1 MTLYLKSKVNSC
13 NKELKFILARKTF
26 FMGGLLAFR
35 VGNFDNTAEREQFRL
50 LCSQLSMHYENSNEF
65 CVLVGNYNI
74 GCELDA
80 MFIKKDAIIIIEFK
94 NYGGHIVANKNGE
107 WTANGVTIKGG
118 SKKTVL
124 QQARINHSIVKKEL
138 KALGLEAKQIK
149 DIPTLI
155 VFHQPITVDN
165 NLSATNK
172 SWLHITDNEHFIE
185 KLDDITCPK
194 TDITPLG
201 IVNIAELLN
210 LNSFYLKEFSNASY
224 DKPAEPIAQIELFED
239 IKKYET
245 SKSLVESNETDFLN
259 SFGVSHKEG
268 ISSQDTTQQYKNKL
282 QTAKELMPLRNYAE
296 QIVCAVWKRDNF
308 DVNVIDYKDFSLYFK
323 EYSSFIQLENIIIVT
338 GNHTD
343 EESKHLQKFLKKEI
357 VTNSSNM
364 LFWQT
369 GEPIGE
375 ITSGPIS
382 ISSQGNVCEEEKQN
396 PEFTLPIWI
405 DDLIYNKLGAKYSP
419 DHVRFEYNLDLNEK
433 EVLVYLGTY
442 FPRSLVEV
450 YSLFRELLCES
461 NYQRIVGKK
470 KKANILDIGCG
481 TGGDIIGLLLFID
494 KYLPFID
501 SVNILAIDG
510 NQKALRLFEKI
521 LAAYKKESRLE
532 IVETI
537 GPAFIEEEG
546 DLDLISQVV
555 SDDFDFIISCKA
567 ICEML
572 AKDRIRNN
580 AYKRTASLL
589 AKKLS
594 PNGILLIE
602 DVTVKT
608 QSLQEFIPIVLNKEL
623 NEFVRENPTFST
635 LAPTVC
641 REYGNNCYKGCFM
654 KKIVTLSHSNK
665 QNEISKIVFR
675 FISRKE
681 FADKICTKYKD
692 YHKCQIS

>member
-1 MTLYLKSKVNSC
+1 
-13 NKELKFILARKTF
+13 
-26 FMGGLLAFR
+26 MGGLLAFR
-35 VGNFDNTAEREQFRL
+35 VNNFDNTAEREQFRF
-50 LCSQLSMHYENSNEF
+50 LCEQLKAHYEDSNEF
-65 CVLVGNYNI
+65 CVFTGNYNI

-80 MFIKKDAIIIIEFK
+80 LFIKKDAIIAVEFK
-94 NYGGHIVANKNGE
+94 NYGGKVIANENGE
-107 WTANGVTIKGG
+107 WTCDGKTIKGG
-118 SKKTVL
+118 SRKTVL

-138 KALGLEAKQIK
+138 KALGIEAKQIK
-149 DIPTLI
+149 DVPTLI
-155 VFHQPITVDN
+155 VFNQPIILDN

-194 TDITPLG
+194 TDITPLE

-210 LNSFYLKEFSNASY
+210 LNPFFLEEFSNATY
-224 DKPAEPIAQIELFED
+224 DKPIEPRAQIKLFEN
-239 IKKYET
+239 IKKYEA
-245 SKSLVESNETDFLN
+245 SKSFTDHNATDSMSNV
-259 SFGVSHKEG
+259 SISHKGG
-268 ISSQDTTQQYKNKL
+268 ISPVDTKQQYRDNL
-282 QTAKELMPLRNYAE
+282 QTTKNLIPLRNYAE
-296 QIVCAVWKRDNF
+296 QIVRTVWKRDNF
-308 DVNVIDYKDFSLYFK
+308 DVNVIDHKNFALYFK
-323 EYSSFIQLENIIIVT
+323 EYSSCIRQENIIIVT
-338 GNHTD
+338 GEYTD
-343 EESKHLQKFLKKEI
+343 EESTHLQKFLKKEI
-357 VTNSSNM
+357 IIISPNI

-369 GEPIGE
+369 GEYIEDVVYEPITG
-375 ITSGPIS
+375 
-382 ISSQGNVCEEEKQN
+382 QNKVCEKEKSDS
-396 PEFTLPIWI
+396 EFTLPCWI
-405 DDLIYNKLGAKYSP
+405 DDLIYNRLGAKYSP

-461 NYQRIVGKK
+461 NYQSIVGQKK
-470 KKANILDIGCG
+470 KINILDLGCG

-494 KYLPFID
+494 EYLPFID

-510 NQKALRLFEKI
+510 NQKALRIFEKI
-521 LAAYKKESRLE
+521 LNAYKKESRLE

-537 GPAFIEEEG
+537 GPAFIEEES
-546 DLDLISQVV
+546 DLELISQVV
-555 SDDFDFIISCKA
+555 SNDFDFIISCKT

-602 DVTVKT
+602 DVTVK
-608 QSLQEFIPIVLNKEL
+608 SHCLQEFIPIVLNREL

-635 LAPTVC
+635 LAPIVC
-641 REYGNNCYKGCFM
+641 REYGCNCYKGCFM
-654 KKIVTLSHSNK
+654 KKVITLSHSNK

>member
-1 MTLYLKSKVNSC
+1 
-13 NKELKFILARKTF
+13 
-26 FMGGLLAFR
+26 MGGLLAFR
-35 VGNFDNTAEREQFRL
+35 VSNFDNTAEREQFRF
-50 LCSQLSMHYENSNEF
+50 LCEQLKAHYEKSNEF
-65 CVLVGNYNI
+65 CVFVGNYNI

-80 MFIKKDAIIIIEFK
+80 LFIKKDAIIAIEFK
-94 NYGGHIVANKNGE
+94 NYGGHIIANENGE
-107 WTANGVTIKGG
+107 WTADGVAIKGG
-118 SKKTVL
+118 SRKTVL

-149 DIPTLI
+149 DVPTLI
-155 VFHQPITVDN
+155 VFHQPITMEN
-165 NLSATNK
+165 NLSTTNK
-172 SWLHITDNEHFIE
+172 SWLHITDNKHFVE

-210 LNSFYLKEFSNASY
+210 LNPFYLEEFSNASY
-224 DKPAEPIAQIELFED
+224 DKPSPIPDSVQVFDD

-245 SKSLVESNETDFLN
+245 SKSLTDSNGIGTLN
-259 SFGVSHKEG
+259 NVSVSHKE
-268 ISSQDTTQQYKNKL
+268 IVPSQDAIHQYRKKL
-282 QTAKELMPLRNYAE
+282 QTAKSLMSLRNYAE
-296 QIVCAVWKRDNF
+296 QIVCAVWKRNSF
-308 DVNVIDYKDFSLYFK
+308 EVNVINYEDFALYFK
-323 EYSSFIQLENIIIVT
+323 EYSSIIQRENIIIVT
-338 GNHTD
+338 GNYTD
-343 EESKHLQKFLKKEI
+343 EESKNLQKFLKKEI
-357 VTNSSNM
+357 TTVSPNM

-369 GEPIGE
+369 GDYIDETAYTPITIQE
-375 ITSGPIS
+375 
-382 ISSQGNVCEEEKQN
+382 NVCEEKRLDSK
-396 PEFTLPIWI
+396 FTLPIWI
-405 DDLIYNKLGAKYSP
+405 DDLIYNKLGAKYLP

-461 NYQRIVGKK
+461 NYQRIVSGKK
-470 KKANILDIGCG
+470 KINILDLGCG

-494 KYLPFID
+494 EYLPFID

-510 NQKALRLFEKI
+510 NQKALRIFEKV

-537 GPAFIEEEG
+537 GPAFIEEES

-555 SDDFDFIISCKA
+555 SNDFDFIISCKA

-572 AKDRIRNN
+572 AKGRIRNN
-580 AYKRTASLL
+580 AYKRTALLL

-594 PNGILLIE
+594 PDGILLIE
-602 DVTVKT
+602 DVTVKPH
-608 QSLQEFIPIVLNKEL
+608 SLQEFIPIVLNREL
-623 NEFVRENPTFST
+623 NEFIRENPTFST
-635 LAPTVC
+635 LAPAVC
-641 REYGNNCYKGCFM
+641 REYGSDCDKGCFM
-654 KKIVTLSHSNK
+654 KKIITLSHSNK

-681 FADKICTKYKD
+681 FADKICIKYKD

>member
-1 MTLYLKSKVNSC
+1 
-13 NKELKFILARKTF
+13 
-26 FMGGLLAFR
+26 MGGLLAFR
-35 VGNFDNTAEREQFRL
+35 VGNFDNTAEREQFRF
-50 LCSQLSMHYENSNEF
+50 LCTQLSEHYKNSNEF
-65 CVLVGNYNI
+65 CVFAGNYNI

-80 MFIKKDAIIIIEFK
+80 LFIKKDAIIAIEFK
-94 NYGGHIVANKNGE
+94 NYGGHIIANENGE
-107 WTANGVTIKGG
+107 WTADGVTIKGG
-118 SKKTVL
+118 SRKTVL
-124 QQARINHSIVKKEL
+124 QQARINHSIIKKEL

-149 DIPTLI
+149 DVPTLI
-155 VFHQPITVDN
+155 VFHQPITVNN
-165 NLSATNK
+165 NLSTTNK
-172 SWLHITDNEHFIE
+172 SWLHITDNEHFVE

-210 LNSFYLKEFSNASY
+210 LNPFYLAEYSNASY
-224 DKPAEPIAQIELFED
+224 DKPTEPTARIELFED
-239 IKKYET
+239 IKQYET
-245 SKSLVESNETDFLN
+245 SGLLTDSNNSGYLN
-259 SFGVSHKEG
+259 NVGVSHNVG
-268 ISSQDTTQQYKNKL
+268 ISSQDTTQQHKNKL
-282 QTAKELMPLRNYAE
+282 QTAKDLMPLRNYAE

-308 DVNVIDYKDFSLYFK
+308 DVNVINHKDFALYFK
-323 EYSSFIQLENIIIVT
+323 EYLSFIRLENIIIVT
-338 GNHTD
+338 GEHTD

-357 VTNSSNM
+357 ITISSNM

-369 GEPIGE
+369 GECIE
-375 ITSGPIS
+375 VTTNESTSKQDNIC
-382 ISSQGNVCEEEKQN
+382 NEERLDSG
-396 PEFTLPIWI
+396 FTLPIWI
-405 DDLIYNKLGAKYSP
+405 DDLIYNKLSAKYSP
-419 DHVRFEYNLDLNEK
+419 DHVRFGYNLDLNEK
-433 EVLVYLGTY
+433 EILVYLGTY

-461 NYQRIVGKK
+461 NYQSIVGKK
-470 KKANILDIGCG
+470 KKINILDLGCG

-494 KYLPFID
+494 EYLPFID

-510 NQKALRLFEKI
+510 NQKALRIFEKI
-521 LAAYKKESRLE
+521 LAAYKKESRLK

-546 DLDLISQVV
+546 DLDLISQIV

-572 AKDRIRNN
+572 AKGRIRNN

-602 DVTVKT
+602 DVTVKAHC
-608 QSLQEFIPIVLNKEL
+608 LQEFIPIVLNREL

-635 LAPTVC
+635 LAPIVC
-641 REYGNNCYKGCFM
+641 REYGCNCHKGCFM
-654 KKIVTLSHSNK
+654 KKIIELSHSKK

-681 FADKICTKYKD
+681 FADKICIKYKD